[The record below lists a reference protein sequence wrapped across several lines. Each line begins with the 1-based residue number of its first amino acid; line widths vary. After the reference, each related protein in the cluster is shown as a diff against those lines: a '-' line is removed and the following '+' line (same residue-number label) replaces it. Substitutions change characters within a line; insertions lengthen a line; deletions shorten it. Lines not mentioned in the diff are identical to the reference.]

1 MLDAKYLDKSRELK
15 FQKDNIHLNVE
26 RKQRNLFCI
35 QEREELMVYI
45 AVLFLIFYN
54 CWNLEIVNASTS
66 RRFLT

>member
-1 MLDAKYLDKSRELK
+1 MLDTKYLDKSRELK

-54 CWNLEIVNASTS
+54 C
-66 RRFLT
+66 